1 MSEAS
6 EQLGKYRILGELGRG
21 AMGVVYR
28 GFDPLIEREVALKTL
43 RADLLEGNEKA
54 TLLERFK
61 KEAQAAG
68 RLNHPGIVQVYEY
81 GVDGDRVFTAME
93 LIQGKELK
101 VYLAEEVR
109 FDLASIVRMMDE
121 LLDALGFAHSHGVV
135 HRDVKPSN
143 IVVLQNGRI
152 KVTDFGIARLE
163 SSTLTQAGNVLGTPS
178 YMSPEQFMAQRVD
191 GRSDLFSS
199 GVLLYELLTGE
210 KPFVGN
216 SFATIMHKVLREE
229 PIPPSELNIT
239 IPKFFDEVVA
249 KALAK
254 RPDERFQ
261 SAQSFIQALDAAL
274 AGRPLPRDASADAT
288 LMVARP
294 ESPDTATVVVADAAS
309 PAGATT
315 AGTATVVT
323 PPAAPPG
330 GYADKTVTL
339 SGLRPQVSD
348 PMATV
353 FVTPA
358 IHQDAA
364 RKKKLAALAAAVFLV
379 AGGVTLVAMRGGGSA
394 PPASPAAG
402 AVAPAAPA
410 QSGAMGF
417 VRIETDPPGAVVLID
432 GGRFGGVSPAQI
444 ELPQGVHRVVIR
456 KEGHHELEAN
466 VEVAKGKEIPFQVTL
481 TPAQ

>member
-1 MSEAS
+1 MSEDIN
-6 EQLGKYRILGELGRG
+6 QLGKYRILGELGRG

-43 RADLLEGNEKA
+43 RADLLEGTEKN

-81 GVDGDRVFTAME
+81 GEDSNRVYIAME

-101 VYLAEEVR
+101 SYLAEDIR
-109 FDLASIVRMMDE
+109 FDLASIVRMMNE
-121 LLDALGFAHSHGVV
+121 LLDALGFAHKHGVV

-143 IVVLQNGRI
+143 IVVLQNGRL

-191 GRSDLFSS
+191 GRSDLFSA

-210 KPFVGN
+210 KPFIGN
-216 SFATIMHKVLREE
+216 SFATIMHKVLRES

-239 IPKFFDEVVA
+239 IPVLFDAVVA

-261 SAQSFIQALDAAL
+261 NAQAFAQALDAAL
-274 AGRPLPRDASADAT
+274 AGRPMAVEAASDAT
-288 LMVARP
+288 MMVS
-294 ESPDTATVVVADAAS
+294 SPTVSAPAPAQEAGATVVVAGGDAPTVA
-309 PAGATT
+309 ATR
-315 AGTATVVT
+315 
-323 PPAAPPG
+323 AAAAEDQ
-330 GYADKTVTL
+330 YVDKTVTM
-339 SGLRPQVSD
+339 SGHRPQVSD

-353 FVTPA
+353 FSAPGA
-358 IHQDAA
+358 AAQPDAG
-364 RKKKLAALAAAVFLV
+364 RNKKLVGIAAAVILV
-379 AGGVTLVAMRGGGSA
+379 LGGGVMLLSGGQQGQA
-394 PPASPAAG
+394 PATPAALP
-402 AVAPAAPA
+402 APVAEAK
-410 QSGAMGF
+410 GF
-417 VRIETDPPGAVVLID
+417 IRVETDPPGAVVLID
-432 GGRFGGVSPAQI
+432 GGKFGGVSPTQI
-444 ELPQGVHRVVIR
+444 ELPVGVHRFVVR

-466 VEVAKGKEIPFQVTL
+466 VEVVKDKEVPFQIAL
-481 TPAQ
+481 TPLQ